1 MFPKINVLCS
11 VRKKSNDVGGQR
23 GTLAEVSSGGC
34 MGARGC
40 LSTRDHDASWS
51 TAANKTL
58 LQLLLLLACCLL
70 PAACCL
76 LLAACCLLLS
86 LLLLVCLLPVLCL
99 LAVYVVLFYLIQIV
113 LRLMMICWRSAKLRS
128 SAPPR
133 CSLSAIGYNWMCGFA
148 LLLDVASARDKL

>member
-1 MFPKINVLCS
+1 MYGGSGVFVDEGPQRFVEHR
-11 VRKKSNDVGGQR
+11 RKQN
-23 GTLAEVSSGGC
+23 
-34 MGARGC
+34 
-40 LSTRDHDASWS
+40 
-51 TAANKTL
+51 TAAAAAAAC
-58 LQLLLLLACCLL
+58 LLLAACCLL

-99 LAVYVVLFYLIQIV
+99 LAVYVVLFYLIQIA

-148 LLLDVASARDKL
+148 LLLDVASARDEL